1 MLCIGGGGS
10 ANAPGLVK
18 VIFGERARGIEIW
31 DPNSPAPNSSPP
43 GQVTLQIQTEP
54 ARFLSIQ
61 SAVDETRAAGV
72 QAVLVR
78 KKLYFPPP
86 LLLTISPRSHSV
98 GQGELICQ
106 GSNPPHNY
114 QRRRRVA

>member
-31 DPNSPAPNSSPP
+31 DPNSPAPNNSPP

-61 SAVDETRAAGV
+61 SAVEETRAAGV
-72 QAVLVR
+72 QAVVVA
-78 KKLYFPPP
+78 KYVDFPPRMV
-86 LLLTISPRSHSV
+86 LTIAPGAAAGGKGKLTRQV
-98 GQGELICQ
+98 IDAK
-106 GSNPPHNY
+106 PK
-114 QRRRRVA
+114 